1 MFLHAAGLSKS
12 NDKKELWLIR
22 LMYLNTQINPW
33 LYVIMRKESMR
44 RFYVLILRC
53 TRFCRSED
61 DDQRYSEIINFA
73 GDDWAAMWFV
83 LVLWTR
89 IRKALQKAEIKA
101 GKKITKHPFFVRKIK
116 SSKVKRDQLSR
127 SIDHM
132 PKDYVHVCSI
142 FIFLFLSLFWFLFSL
157 LKKNQLI
164 FRRALICWKQIL
176 DIGRPIPIV
185 TIYIIISNEKKKP
198 E

>member
-44 RFYVLILRC
+44 RFYVMILRC

-73 GDDWAAMWFV
+73 GDDWAAVWFV

-101 GKKITKHPFFVRKIK
+101 WKISPNSPLRKIK
-116 SSKVKRDQLSR
+116 SSKVKRDQLFHF
-127 SIDHM
+127 IDHM
-132 PKDYVHVCSI
+132 PKYYVHVSSI
-142 FIFLFLSLFWFLFSL
+142 FIFLFLSLFWFIFSL

-164 FRRALICWKQIL
+164 FCRALLKAKSWI
-176 DIGRPIPIV
+176 
-185 TIYIIISNEKKKP
+185 
-198 E
+198 